1 MQYLTK
7 NNYTT
12 MRFYKA
18 LKSGTAL
25 VAAVAAVA
33 CCNHKECSEDAFPV
47 PEKPIMEMSY
57 SPECTQFEVWAPTA
71 ESVDV
76 VLYDGDECVEQIAMT
91 LAEDGLW
98 VATSEGDR
106 KGLYYA
112 FRVTIDGKPL
122 KETAGI
128 FARALDVNGNRGA
141 IIDLR
146 DTDPEGWEED
156 QTPVV
161 PTSEIVIYEMH
172 YRDMTAHA
180 SAGSSYPGKY
190 LAMAEVGTRSEEGLA
205 TGIDHLKEMGITHV
219 HLLPTADFG
228 SIDESVPTDQYN
240 WGYEPKNYSAPEG
253 TYSTNPADAEA
264 RIRELKTL
272 VQAMHRA
279 GINVVLDVVY
289 NHTTVAENCGFE
301 LTVPGYFYRMRED
314 GSFADGSGCGNET
327 ASEKPMMRKYM
338 VESLEY
344 WVKEYHIDGFRF
356 DLMAIHDI
364 ETMNLIRER
373 LEAIKPSILLYGE
386 GWAASDPLYDESKLA
401 FKRYTYQMPGVA
413 AFSDDI
419 RNALRGTLD
428 LSQGGFIHGVEGNE
442 EALKFGIAG
451 GVEHPEVN
459 HSEKAWCAAP
469 TQHISYVTCHDDHNL
484 RDRLEHLSPEASEEE
499 LLKMAKLAHFGVFT
513 SQGIPFIFCGEE
525 MYRSKLGEKNT
536 FNMPDKYNAIDWS
549 LKSRYSGLVE
559 YCKGLIALRKA
570 HPAFSLGSAEAVR
583 EHLSFIDNESGAA
596 VGFVLDRLEG
606 IDPAKRI
613 VVLMNGSRDAVEFD
627 IPEGSYKWLAD
638 GNAVVAQGIGEVKCD
653 GKIEVAPITGIILA
667 AY

>member
-1 MQYLTK
+1 MNICKFFL
-7 NNYTT
+7 
-12 MRFYKA
+12 R
-18 LKSGTAL
+18 STAL
-25 VAAVAAVA
+25 VAAVATIA
-33 CCNHKECSEDAFPV
+33 CSSKQTSEAFPV
-47 PEKPIMEMSY
+47 PEKPILEMDY
-57 SPECTQFEVWAPTA
+57 SADKTTFEVWAPTA
-71 ESVDV
+71 ESAV
-76 VLYDGDECVEQIAMT
+76 VRLYDGDTMVEELKMKSKK
-91 LAEDGLW
+91 DGLW
-98 VATSEGDR
+98 SATAKGDK
-106 KGLYYA
+106 KGLFYA
-112 FRVTIDGKPL
+112 FQVTVDGKPL

-128 FARALDVNGNRGA
+128 FARALNVNGDRGA
-141 IIDLR
+141 IIDLNE
-146 DTDPEGWEED
+146 TNPEGWAED
-156 QTPVV
+156 KTPVV

-190 LAMAEVGTRSEEGLA
+190 LGMAEHGTRSKEGLA
-205 TGIDHLKEMGITHV
+205 TGIDHLVEMGITHL

-228 SIDESVPTDQYN
+228 SIDESKPTDQYN

-253 TYSTNPADAEA
+253 TYSTNPADPEA

-272 VQAMHRA
+272 VQTMHKA

-289 NHTTVAENCGFE
+289 NHTTSTENCGFE

-327 ASEKPMMRKYM
+327 ASDKAMMQKYI

-364 ETMNLIRER
+364 ETMNLIRAR

-386 GWAASDPLYDESKLA
+386 GWAAANPLYDESKLA
-401 FKRYTYQMPGVA
+401 FKRYTYQMPGVG

-428 LSQGGFIHGVEGNE
+428 LSQGGFIHGVAGNK

-451 GVEHPEVN
+451 GVEHPQVK

-484 RDRLEHLSPEASEEE
+484 RDRLEHLSPKASEKE
-499 LLKMAKLAHFGVFT
+499 LLQMAKLAQFGVFT

-525 MYRSKLGEKNT
+525 MFRSKLGEKNT
-536 FNMPDKYNAIDWS
+536 YNMPDKYNAIDWN
-549 LKSRYSGLVE
+549 LKHKYNDLYEFNKGLV
-559 YCKGLIALRKA
+559 ALRKA
-570 HPAFSLGSAEAVR
+570 HPAFSLGTAEAVR
-583 EHLSFIDNESGAA
+583 EHLSFIDHSNEAA
-596 VGFVLDRLEG
+596 VGFVLDKLEG
-606 IDPAKRI
+606 IDKAKRI
-613 VVLMNGSRDAVEFD
+613 VVLMNGSREAVKFN
-627 IPEGSYKWLAD
+627 IPAGNYKWITD
-638 GNAVVAQGIGEVKCD
+638 GSTWDMNGKGALNASEVK
-653 GKIEVAPITGIILA
+653 VPAITGVILA
-667 AY
+667 EF